1 MVNDPTDW
9 KNWAALGVDL
19 VFMAIPFVPG
29 GSGQVIKAGNRLD
42 DAVDVANA
50 INKIDNIHDLS
61 RVTFIGRNMER
72 VEDVASLL
80 NRTDNL
86 YDAWRGYDN
95 AAKGIKKVIHN
106 GISMAHNGGWLLGKL
121 RSGYKVIDIGLTT
134 AHRTRGLWYGTER
147 FVVGIWKTRHI
158 WKIPLNYYL

>member
-1 MVNDPTDW
+1 MDVVNDPTDW

-95 AAKGIKKVIHN
+95 AAKGMKNK
-106 GISMAHNGGWLLGKL
+106 
-121 RSGYKVIDIGLTT
+121 
-134 AHRTRGLWYGTER
+134 
-147 FVVGIWKTRHI
+147 
-158 WKIPLNYYL
+158 